1 MANLYDTSATKAL
14 NEDEYINKLYE
25 NSMDSQKKALQQGF
39 DSTTQQL
46 TAGQQN
52 TQKQTSDYVKRAYV
66 EGQRSAGTVQKAPSG
81 GIGAGTQARLTLGNQ
96 DQANVSALKNQQA
109 VADQEYERQRQV
121 LANRYAAQIQQAQ
134 ADNDMVRAQALVE
147 AARAEEEQL
156 RAMRQNAATMMA
168 GKGDMSIAEAI
179 AQGAAVQR
187 DTVSPSWDSVTK
199 NEEGINKI
207 YDAQME
213 SARLQAQ
220 MAHDENM
227 SQLEAQQRAAQRQ
240 TDEDLNSTYVDALKR
255 NKSYQ
260 ETQTAHGQSSG
271 TAMQARLDREA
282 GLTGKLTELRK
293 LQLGKDAAAEQ
304 EKAGLVQNIGETI
317 AKAQSEADR
326 QRNQALYDAA
336 EAEEQALIEEQQ
348 TVGQLLAKKNNYSML
363 GALYG
368 LTPEQIRKLQGETG
382 GRYAPGP
389 GGDEGYYT
397 GWENKQLQ
405 DMANRG
411 IELFLAKQAEATK
424 GQAGSG
430 TGNTSLMPAGY
441 VGQSS
446 VDAYNYLLN
455 ALQNQK

>member
-1 MANLYDTSATKAL
+1 MANLYDTSATRAL

-81 GIGAGTQARLTLGNQ
+81 GIGSGAQARLTLGNQ
-96 DQANVSALKNQQA
+96 DQTNVSALKNQQA
-109 VADQEYERQRQV
+109 VADQEYERQRQM

-156 RAMRQNAATMMA
+156 RAMRQNAATLMA

-179 AQGAAVQR
+179 AQGVAVQR
-187 DTVSPSWDSVTK
+187 DTASPTWASVLK

-213 SARLQAQ
+213 SARLQVK
-220 MAHDENM
+220 MEHDENM
-227 SQLEAQQRAAQRQ
+227 SQLEAQQQAAQRQ
-240 TDEDLNSTYVDALKR
+240 TDEALNDTYVDALKR
-255 NKSYQ
+255 SKSYQ

-282 GLTGKLTELRK
+282 GLTGRLTDLRK
-293 LQLGKDAAAEQ
+293 LQLAKDAAAEQ
-304 EKAGLVQNIGETI
+304 EKAGVVRNLGDSI
-317 AKAQSEADR
+317 AKAQGDSDR

-348 TVGQLLAKKNNYSML
+348 TVGQLLAKQNNYAAL

-368 LTPEQIRKLQGETG
+368 LTPEQIRRLQGDSG
-382 GRYAPGP
+382 GSDSP
-389 GGDEGYYT
+389 GGKDNYYKN
-397 GWENKQLQ
+397 WDNEMLMA
-405 DMANRG
+405 MANAG
-411 IELFLAKQAEATK
+411 IDAFREKNPYLAAVRDLRRPTVV
-424 GQAGSG
+424 SG
-430 TGNTSLMPAGY
+430 TKSE
-441 VGQSS
+441 
-446 VDAYNYLLN
+446 
-455 ALQNQK
+455 QKWIK